1 MRYGLSN
8 LAEAEVEALEAEGIR
23 LTAQDVLR
31 INALACRV
39 ETPQAALA
47 LSRGVPVLVGGAY
60 LWPLTL
66 AASDWFQRVGGQLK
80 GVRLQT
86 LALSYAMAHGRE
98 QMPEDSKQALDAV
111 EAWAKRLTCRHSEI
125 IEGIKQIITQ
135 EEQPDTGDDG
145 NPASAGEISVML
157 AAMTK
162 TDPAIWERQC
172 TLTYALAMLET
183 IVAQNAADG
192 KSTKHDPRIRA
203 ERALGLAIAQIRKRH
218 KVTANG

>member
-1 MRYGLSN
+1 V
-8 LAEAEVEALEAEGIR
+8 A
-23 LTAQDVLR
+23 
-31 INALACRV
+31 
-39 ETPQAALA
+39 
-47 LSRGVPVLVGGAY
+47 VGGVY

-66 AASDWFQRVGGQLK
+66 AASDWFQRVGGMLR

-98 QMPEDSKQALDAV
+98 QMPEDQGAARV
-111 EAWAKRLTCRHSEI
+111 AIEAWAKRLTCRHSEI
-125 IEGIKQIITQ
+125 IEGIRQIIAQ
-135 EEQPDTGDDG
+135 DEQIDTGENG
-145 NPASAGEISVML
+145 KPASAGEISVML

-162 TDPAIWERQC
+162 TAPDIWERQC

-203 ERALGLAIAQIRKRH
+203 ERALGLAIKQIRERH
-218 KVTANG
+218 QKAA